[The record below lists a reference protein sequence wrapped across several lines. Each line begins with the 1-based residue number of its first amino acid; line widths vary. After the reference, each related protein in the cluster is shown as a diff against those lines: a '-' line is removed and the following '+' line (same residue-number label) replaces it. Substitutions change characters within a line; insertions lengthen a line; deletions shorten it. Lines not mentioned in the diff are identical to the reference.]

1 MKKLS
6 SILLTILTLSLLI
19 TSVPIYAVEGEF
31 DFDQLKRDYARYY
44 RDISPDDVEIVC
56 DCGSYG
62 TGRVVVLSV
71 KGETINYE
79 PCELYI
85 GNLCFRFSS
94 EYYADKFYL
103 YRNGTYGSEF
113 VKLPKAYENG
123 LISSNGIYNVA
134 VRYGVDTYSPE
145 EVNVEEN
152 GLTWTF
158 DPVIGKLTVK
168 GEGDMPDYKL
178 VDGRS
183 TSPTSRWR
191 YDVKTVDVSCSSPIG
206 AYAFYNCENI
216 THIDL
221 WSSVKDIGNNAFEG
235 CRSITHID
243 IRSGTKKISSEA
255 FKDCTSLATVQ
266 TNGTVTEIS
275 SGAFK
280 NCTALHT
287 LKLYTSLERIK
298 ENAFEGCT
306 SLTEFNFSESLKEIG
321 ANAFKGCVSLE
332 KLRFYGKP
340 PKEYEGI
347 SSDYKGEILYPDDNI
362 RWTDEIRSSISK
374 TALWVPF
381 DAPDIQKIENYFE
394 DLSPGAWYL
403 SAVQYCYGKKYLT
416 GTGNFRFEPNKNLTR
431 EETAMLLYKYRG
443 KGETYEEYSFKD
455 VVPGAWYA
463 DAVEWM
469 YRKGYSYGISV
480 HEFGVGRDVTRE
492 DFITLMY
499 NVHRER
505 WENGDYRY
513 NPETVESFF
522 DYNEVSSYALRAMT
536 FTTGVYYAYCG
547 KWDVDLDPIIC
558 GNNGRINP
566 KATCTRAEAAAILKR
581 SAYVY
586 NKMDVFL
593 PS

>member
-19 TSVPIYAVEGEF
+19 TSVPIYAAEGEF

-71 KGETINYE
+71 KGETITYE
-79 PCELYI
+79 PYELYI

-94 EYYADKFYL
+94 KYYADRFYL
-103 YRNGTYGSEF
+103 YRNGTYGWGF
-113 VKLPKAYENG
+113 VNLPKAYENG
-123 LISSNGIYNVA
+123 LISSEGIYNAA
-134 VRYGVDTYSPE
+134 VSYGVDTYSPE
-145 EVNVEEN
+145 EVKVEEN

-158 DPVIGKLTVK
+158 DPVIGKLTVE
-168 GEGDMPDYKL
+168 GEGNMPDYKL
-178 VDGRS
+178 VGGRS
-183 TSPTSRWR
+183 MSPTSKWR
-191 YDVKTVDVSCSSPIG
+191 YDIKTIDVNCSSPIG
-206 AYAFYNCENI
+206 AYAFYNCENV

-235 CRSITHID
+235 CSSITQID

-255 FKDCTSLATVQ
+255 FKDCSSLVTVD

-280 NCTALHT
+280 NCTSLKT
-287 LKLYTSLERIK
+287 LKFYTSVQYIK
-298 ENAFEGCT
+298 ENAFEGCV
-306 SLTEFNFSESLKEIG
+306 SLTKFDFPESIREIG
-321 ANAFKGCVSLE
+321 KDAFKGCTNLKSL
-332 KLRFYGKP
+332 KFFGKP
-340 PKEYEGI
+340 PKEYSGI
-347 SSDYKGEILYPDDNI
+347 PKDYKGEILYPDDNI

-381 DAPDIQKIENYFE
+381 DAPDIKRIENYFE
-394 DLSPGAWYL
+394 DLSPKAWYL
-403 SAVQYCYGKKYLT
+403 SAVQYCYGEKYLV
-416 GTGNFRFEPNKNLTR
+416 GTGNYRFEPNKNLTR

-443 KGETYEEYSFKD
+443 KGETYEEYRFKD

-480 HEFGVGRDVTRE
+480 HEFGVGLNVTRE
-492 DFITLMY
+492 DFITLIY

-505 WENGDYRY
+505 WETYEYCYD
-513 NPETVESFF
+513 PKTIESFS
-522 DYNEVSSYALRAMT
+522 DHNEISSYALQAMR
-536 FTTGVYYAYCG
+536 FTTGVYYAYVG
-547 KWDVDLDPIIC
+547 KWEDELDPIIY
-558 GNNGRINP
+558 GNNGKIMP
-566 KATCTRAEAAAILKR
+566 KATCTRAEAAAILMR